1 MARCECA
8 TIRHREAK
16 LGQVFCSAKKKS
28 QVFLGEKQLCLLW
41 VMCGR
46 RVFGKNIRHV
56 MQIWLGAVMCS
67 AC

>member
-28 QVFLGEKQLCLLW
+28 QVFLGEKQLWLLW
-41 VMCGR
+41 V
-46 RVFGKNIRHV
+46 ISRHFDLRDGCPLYP
-56 MQIWLGAVMCS
+56 Q
-67 AC
+67 